1 MSTFLLEIVTP
12 ERLVYSGE
20 VTNIIAKSIEGDMGV
35 LAGHIATVAPL
46 QIGALT
52 VKHAD
57 GKRSHI
63 AVHGGFLEV
72 RREKVVVLAESAELP
87 EAIDVERAR
96 AARER
101 AQLRLESG
109 KMHQDEVD
117 HQRAELALK
126 RAMTRIDVTATDI
139 VSK

>member
-20 VTNIIAKSIEGDMGV
+20 VTNVIAKSVEGDMGI
-35 LAGHIATVAPL
+35 LPGHISMVAPL

-52 VKHAD
+52 VKHD

-72 RREKVVVLAESAELP
+72 RSDKVIVLAESAELP
-87 EAIDVERAR
+87 ESIDVDRAR

-101 AQLRLESG
+101 AELRIESS

-117 HQRAELALK
+117 FRRAELALK
-126 RAMTRIDVTATDI
+126 RAMTRIDVTTTDI
-139 VSK
+139 VNK

>member
-12 ERLVYSGE
+12 ERLIYSGD
-20 VTNIIAKSIEGDMGV
+20 VTSIIAKSVEGDMGV
-35 LAGHIATVAPL
+35 LPGHVATVAPL

-52 VKHAD
+52 VQHD

-72 RREKVVVLAESAELP
+72 RRDKVVVLAESAELP
-87 EAIDVERAR
+87 ESIDLERAR

-101 AQLRLESG
+101 AELRIESS

-117 HQRAELALK
+117 FRRAEYALK
-126 RAMTRIDVTATDI
+126 RAMTRIDVSGTD
-139 VSK
+139 VVNK

>member
-1 MSTFLLEIVTP
+1 MLEIVTP
-12 ERLVYSGE
+12 ERLIYSDN
-20 VTNIIAKSIEGDMGV
+20 VTSIIAKSVEGDMGV
-35 LAGHIATVAPL
+35 LPGHVATVAPL

-52 VKHAD
+52 VQHD

-72 RREKVVVLAESAELP
+72 RRDKVVVLAESAELP
-87 EAIDVERAR
+87 ESIDVDRAR

-101 AQLRLESG
+101 AELRLESG

-117 HQRAELALK
+117 FRRAELALK
-126 RAMTRIDVTATDI
+126 RAMTRIGVTSTDS
-139 VSK
+139 VNQ

>member
-12 ERLVYSGE
+12 ERLIYSGD
-20 VTNIIAKSIEGDMGV
+20 VSRIIAKSVEGDMGV
-35 LAGHIATVAPL
+35 LPGHIPTVAPL

-52 VKHAD
+52 VQHD

-72 RREKVVVLAESAELP
+72 RRDKVVVLAESAELP
-87 EAIDVERAR
+87 ESIDIDRAR

-101 AQLRLESG
+101 AEMRLESG

-117 HQRAELALK
+117 YMRAEVALK
-126 RAMTRIDVTATDI
+126 RALTRLDVTNMDI
-139 VSK
+139 VNK

>member
-12 ERLVYSGE
+12 ERLIYSGE
-20 VTNIIAKSIEGDMGV
+20 VTSIIAKSVEGDMGV
-35 LAGHIATVAPL
+35 LPGHIATVAPL

-52 VKHAD
+52 VQHD

-72 RREKVVVLAESAELP
+72 RRDKVVVLAESAELP
-87 EAIDVERAR
+87 ERIDVDRAR

-101 AQLRLESG
+101 AELRIESS

-117 HQRAELALK
+117 FRRAELALK
-126 RAMTRIDVTATDI
+126 RAMTRIDVNATD
-139 VSK
+139 VVNK

>member
-12 ERLVYSGE
+12 ERLIYSGE
-20 VTNIIAKSIEGDMGV
+20 VTSIIAKSVEGDMGV
-35 LAGHIATVAPL
+35 LPGHIATVAPL

-52 VKHAD
+52 VQHD

-72 RREKVVVLAESAELP
+72 RRDKVVVLAESAELP
-87 EAIDVERAR
+87 ERIDVDRAR

-101 AQLRLESG
+101 AELRIESS

-117 HQRAELALK
+117 FRRAELALK
-126 RAMTRIDVTATDI
+126 RAMTRIDVNATDVI
-139 VSK
+139 NK

>member
-12 ERLVYSGE
+12 ERLIYSGD
-20 VTNIIAKSIEGDMGV
+20 VTSIIAKSIEGDMGV
-35 LAGHIATVAPL
+35 LPGHVATVTPL

-52 VKHAD
+52 VLHD

-72 RREKVVVLAESAELP
+72 RRDKVVVLAESAELP
-87 EAIDVERAR
+87 ESIDIERAR

-101 AQLRLESG
+101 AELRIESS

-117 HQRAELALK
+117 FRRAEYALK
-126 RAMTRIDVTATDI
+126 RAMTRIDVSGMD
-139 VSK
+139 VVNK

>member
-12 ERLVYSGE
+12 ERLIYSGQ
-20 VTNIIAKSIEGDMGV
+20 VTSITAKSVEGDLGV

-52 VKHAD
+52 VHHD

-72 RREKVVVLAESAELP
+72 RRDKVVVLAESAELP
-87 EAIDVERAR
+87 ESIDVDRAR

-101 AQLRLESG
+101 AELRLESG
-109 KMHQDEVD
+109 KMHADEID
-117 HQRAELALK
+117 HRRAELALK
-126 RAMTRIDVTATDI
+126 RAMTRLDVTTMD
-139 VSK
+139 VVNK

>member
-12 ERLVYSGE
+12 ERLIYSGD
-20 VTNIIAKSIEGDMGV
+20 VTSIIAKSIEGDMGV
-35 LAGHIATVAPL
+35 LPGHIATVAPL

-52 VKHAD
+52 VQHD

-63 AVHGGFLEV
+63 AVHGGFLEI
-72 RREKVVVLAESAELP
+72 RRDKVVVLAESAELP
-87 EAIDVERAR
+87 ESIDVDRAR

-101 AQLRLESG
+101 AELRIESS

-117 HQRAELALK
+117 FRRAELALK
-126 RAMTRIDVTATDI
+126 RAMTRIDVNTTD
-139 VSK
+139 VVNK